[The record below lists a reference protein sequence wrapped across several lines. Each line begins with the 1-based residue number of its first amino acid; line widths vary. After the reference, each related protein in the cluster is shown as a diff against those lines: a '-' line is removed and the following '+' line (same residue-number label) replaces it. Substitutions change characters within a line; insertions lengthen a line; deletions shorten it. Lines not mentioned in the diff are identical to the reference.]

1 MTLWEPA
8 AKAEVAYV
16 AIPEAFSVPVL
27 RVVVPSLKVTV
38 PVGAFAPEPPVT
50 VAVNVTLAPTIT
62 EGAEAVSVVVLDA
75 AVTVT
80 ATAVEAE
87 DRLRESPP

>member
-1 MTLWEPA
+1 MAT
-8 AKAEVAYV
+8 
-16 AIPEAFSVPVL
+16 PELLRVPVP
-27 RVVVPSLKVTV
+27 RVAVPSLKVIV

-50 VAVNVTLAPTIT
+50 VAVKVTLAPTIT
-62 EGAEAVSVVVLDA
+62 EGAEAVSVVALDP